1 MLKRNVGDIERI
13 FRALGALSF
22 VLAALLAPL
31 PLPARG
37 VGLGLGAYLMF
48 TALAGTCLGYRLMGR
63 LTCPLQ
69 AP

>member
-13 FRALGALSF
+13 ARAAGALGFL
-22 VLAALLAPL
+22 VAALLLPVPL
-31 PLPARG
+31 WARG
-37 VGLGLGAYLMF
+37 VGLGLGAYLIF

-63 LTCPLQ
+63 STCPLQ